1 MRYELEEIDNFFV
14 NNFITMN
21 EVEEMV
27 IESVYGIFWDII

>member
-27 IESVYGIFWDII
+27 IESIYGLFWDII

>member
-1 MRYELEEIDNFFV
+1 MRYELEEIDYFFV

>member
-1 MRYELEEIDNFFV
+1 MKYEIEEIDTFFV

-27 IESVYGIFWDII
+27 IESIYGVFWDII